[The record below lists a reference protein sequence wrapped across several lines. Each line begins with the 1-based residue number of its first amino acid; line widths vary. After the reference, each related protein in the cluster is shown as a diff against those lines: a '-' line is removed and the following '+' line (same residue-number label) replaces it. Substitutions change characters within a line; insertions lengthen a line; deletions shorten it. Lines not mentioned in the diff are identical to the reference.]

1 MDPLVLR
8 FERAY
13 RWNEYLAA
21 AYAAYAADA
30 VADAAYA
37 AYAVA
42 VAAFQYH
49 P

>member
-21 AYAAYAADA
+21 ADAAY
-30 VADAAYA
+30 AAYA